1 MFPMPDK
8 EINVIAFHFQKGSV
22 TNFEGH
28 FTLDSNDTELKKLK
42 KETYEA
48 KSELP
53 KYQLILMTGD
63 GSRFQVIDCWI
74 EKFEN
79 PRISKSAA
87 WSLFVLNIAR
97 TPTTLFP

>member
-74 EKFEN
+74 EKFEFEN
-79 PRISKSAA
+79 NDHKYTKCYFLSNEVRPG
-87 WSLFVLNIAR
+87 
-97 TPTTLFP
+97 